1 MAIMKN
7 KMMKILVVDDE
18 ETICNLLD
26 EFLSQ
31 MDYQVKI
38 ATNGQ
43 EAIKKVEDEKPDI
56 VLLDVKMPGITGI
69 DVLGKIKNIDRNI
82 GIIILSA
89 FGDSGIIRDAM
100 QLGAD
105 YYLEKPMKLEF
116 LMQLLLAWQ
125 ENHEFKFKIKIK

>member
-125 ENHEFKFKIKIK
+125 ENHEFEFKIKIK